1 MEYDLLE
8 KTEIKKVP
16 ILVEINRKGTKKKR
30 KSLQPK
36 YSNTKIKAR
45 NFLTNLSYQRLN
57 KNKHLNISFVIEC
70 FSFIT
75 ENLNPNSLERK
86 FTYKRNKKIHLL
98 VVEKI
103 HS

>member
-1 MEYDLLE
+1 MIYWKRQKSRRYQFWQKLIEE
-8 KTEIKKVP
+8 VP
-16 ILVEINRKGTKKKR
+16 KKKR

-57 KNKHLNISFVIEC
+57 KNKHLNVSFVIEC

-75 ENLNPNSLERK
+75 ENLNPNSLQRK